1 MSEENKA
8 LFRSFINDCINKKD
22 AAAIDRLIAP
32 DMVDHNPMP
41 GQEQGAEGMKAMMTM
56 FFAAFPD
63 MSVTIDQ
70 IVGEGDLVV
79 GRMTTSGTHKGEMMG
94 IPATG
99 KKVTF
104 TEMHMVRI
112 VNGKATEHWGNAD
125 DLGMMQQ
132 LGVIEG

>member
-1 MSEENKA
+1 
-8 LFRSFINDCINKKD
+8 
-22 AAAIDRLIAP
+22 
-32 DMVDHNPMP
+32 
-41 GQEQGAEGMKAMMTM
+41 
-56 FFAAFPD
+56 
-63 MSVTIDQ
+63 
-70 IVGEGDLVV
+70 
-79 GRMTTSGTHKGEMMG
+79 MG

-112 VNGKATEHWGNAD
+112 VNSKATEHWGNAD

>member
-8 LFRSFINDCINKKD
+8 LFRQFINDCINKKNP
-22 AAAIDRLIAP
+22 AVIDRLIAA
-32 DMVDHNPMP
+32 DIVDHNLMP
-41 GQEQGAEGMKAMMTM
+41 GQEQGADGMKAMMTM

-63 MSVTIDQ
+63 LSVKIDE
-70 IVGEGDLVV
+70 IVAEGDLVV
-79 GRMTTSGTHKGEMMG
+79 GRMTTSGTHKADFMG

-99 KKVTF
+99 KNVSF

-125 DLGMMQQ
+125 DMAMMQQ